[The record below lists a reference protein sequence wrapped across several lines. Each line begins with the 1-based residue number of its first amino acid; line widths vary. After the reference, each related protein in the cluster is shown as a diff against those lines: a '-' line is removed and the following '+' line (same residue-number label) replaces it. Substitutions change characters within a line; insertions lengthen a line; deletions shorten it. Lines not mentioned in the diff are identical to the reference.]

1 MKVVAA
7 ENFYGDVASQI
18 GGANVAVTS
27 ILTNPDQDPHL
38 FEASADTAKALA
50 DAKVV
55 IVNGVDY
62 DPWMEKLLSANKAP
76 GRKEIVVAQLVGRKA
91 GDNPH
96 LWYDPGYV
104 KAAAKALTADLDAID
119 PAHKA
124 DYDKGEAQFL
134 DSLKPLDAKIADMR
148 KKYAGQPVIASEPV
162 FGYQAGLIGLKV
174 HNEKFALAVMNN
186 AEPTASEVAA
196 FENDLKGHKVKAML
210 YNAQASEPAVA
221 ASGADGQGQR
231 HSRRRRLRDRAA
243 GLDLSAV
250 DARATRRARR
260 RARRRGQVSALR
272 FDNVTIR
279 LGGRD
284 ILSAASFARRGRR
297 IHRHAR
303 RQRRRQDHADARRA
317 RPDAGR
323 VRRDQRSRS
332 ARHARKFIDRL
343 HAAEPRAR
351 AGPASD
357 RLRRRRQRG
366 DRRALRL
373 RAARQG
379 DAARNR
385 LGARSRRRARL
396 WRAARS
402 ASSRAASASA
412 CC

>member
-1 MKVVAA
+1 M
-7 ENFYGDVASQI
+7 
-18 GGANVAVTS
+18 
-27 ILTNPDQDPHL
+27 
-38 FEASADTAKALA
+38 
-50 DAKVV
+50 
-55 IVNGVDY
+55 
-62 DPWMEKLLSANKAP
+62 
-76 GRKEIVVAQLVGRKA
+76 
-91 GDNPH
+91 
-96 LWYDPGYV
+96 
-104 KAAAKALTADLDAID
+104 KAAAKALAADLDAID

-148 KKYAGQPVIASEPV
+148 KKYAGQPVTASEPV

-186 AEPTASEVAA
+186 AEPTPPKSPA

-221 ASGADGQGQR
+221 
-231 HSRRRRLRDRAA
+231 RLVQMAKDN
-243 GLDLSAV
+243 GIPVVGVSETEPTELDLSEV
-250 DARATRRARR
+250 DARAARRARR
-260 RARRRGQVSALR
+260 GARRRGEVSALR

-284 ILSAASFARRGRR
+284 ILSAASFVVEDREFIGMLGANGAGKTTLMRAALGLTPVASGTISVLDQPVTRGNSSIGYMPQNRG
-297 IHRHAR
+297 A
-303 RQRRRQDHADARRA
+303 
-317 RPDAGR
+317 
-323 VRRDQRSRS
+323 S
-332 ARHARKFIDRL
+332 L
-343 HAAEPRAR
+343 
-351 AGPASD
+351 GPASD

-373 RAARQG
+373 RPSRQG

-402 ASSRAASASA
+402 ANCRAASASA
-412 CC
+412 CCSARRCSAGRGCCCSTSR